1 MSKQLTAK
9 KVFQSFDVN
18 GDGKLSRDEY
28 SQALNKMKIPKEICD
43 IVTNSVFARFDSDK
57 DDGIDE
63 DEFVKYFNDEM
74 NVALHERLDRNVFA
88 NRFQIIWAIYFM
100 MIAGKLLSDPRAF
113 VLETFPGIIKT
124 DEAAHLTIIL
134 GCSFLTSGI
143 MAMLQ
148 SDVFGL
154 SGVAAYAFAA
164 MCWST
169 LTLYETFVGSIA
181 GVESFVGPPT
191 VVTVLSIIVS
201 IFGLWSMQ
209 VGKSKMKET

>member
-100 MIAGKLLSDPRAF
+100 GNLLYD
-113 VLETFPGIIKT
+113 
-124 DEAAHLTIIL
+124 D
-134 GCSFLTSGI
+134 
-143 MAMLQ
+143 
-148 SDVFGL
+148 
-154 SGVAAYAFAA
+154 
-164 MCWST
+164 CW
-169 LTLYETFVGSIA
+169 
-181 GVESFVGPPT
+181 
-191 VVTVLSIIVS
+191 
-201 IFGLWSMQ
+201 
-209 VGKSKMKET
+209 